1 MPRLEILDN
10 INLLQKTS
18 QTFEKNQ
25 ESHLFVSS
33 QAPDHQTLCLLGP
46 MEVFGEDEL
55 FSHNLRYSKA
65 EIKSNNALI
74 YEISVKKLVEN
85 VPKKHISDIQQ
96 INKIRWQWR
105 RKMLKTSENV
115 NNLFE
120 KQNKEP
126 LYQTKSK
133 FKAPEEILDHINEK
147 NKVTLEKL
155 PLTFSF
161 NYRNKEFFTGIKKY
175 YPTSSDFN
183 GKSDIEQAIFPDTTL
198 IPFKKK
204 LHALALGL
212 RHFRISQELKE
223 KLQAIVNENTQ
234 KNKERLKAKEELQ
247 LEDLFSEFEEIEEK
261 DILAGF
267 VNGKLENQREIT
279 KKKLFKKKENP
290 LIALS
295 NNLNLKLP
303 FFKEKNQA
311 NSSEKEDFEEKELFA
326 NKREDISPKSK
337 EIHNM
342 RENSRKMFFPNK
354 KIIEDLLKKPK
365 KPIFLKEKGIDNR
378 RISLINVSKVIE
390 MESTEENPSKFGRSF
405 ASMPKKTRRNLK
417 ELRETG
423 NEFLKK
429 RKLVFLTEES

>member
-1 MPRLEILDN
+1 MPRIEILDN

-18 QTFEKNQ
+18 QIFEKNK
-25 ESHLFVSS
+25 ESNLFISS
-33 QAPDHQTLCLLGP
+33 KAPDRQTLCLLGP
-46 MEVFGEDEL
+46 LEVFGEDEL
-55 FSHNLRYSKA
+55 FSKNLRCSKA

-74 YEISVKKLVEN
+74 YEISVKKLIKN
-85 VPKKHISDIQQ
+85 VSKKQISDIQQ
-96 INKIRWQWR
+96 INKIRLQWR
-105 RKMLKTSENV
+105 RKILKNSENV

-120 KQNKEP
+120 KQCTQP
-126 LYQTKSK
+126 FYQTKSK

-161 NYRNKEFFTGIKKY
+161 NYRNKEFFKGINKF
-175 YPTSSDFN
+175 YPTSSDIN
-183 GKSDIEQAIFPDTTL
+183 GKSEIEQAIFPDTTL

-212 RHFRISQELKE
+212 RHFRISHELKE
-223 KLQAIVNENTQ
+223 KLQAIVKENTE
-234 KNKERLKAKEELQ
+234 KNKEKLKAKEEFNLK
-247 LEDLFSEFEEIEEK
+247 DLFSEFEEIEEK

-267 VNGKLENQREIT
+267 FNGKLENQKEIT
-279 KKKLFKKKENP
+279 EKKLFKKKENP
-290 LIALS
+290 LVALS
-295 NNLNLKLP
+295 NNLNLKL
-303 FFKEKNQA
+303 FFKEKNQE
-311 NSSEKEDFEEKELFA
+311 SSQEKELLEEKKLFA
-326 NKREDISPKSK
+326 NNRNDISPKIK

-365 KPIFLKEKGIDNR
+365 KPIFPQKGIDNK

-390 MESTEENPSKFGRSF
+390 MESNEDKPSKLVRSF

-417 ELRETG
+417 EFRETG
-423 NEFLKK
+423 NEFLKN